1 MDKVWQNAYEEEVC
15 SALEIMYEHESLHVI
30 ASDVFGLK
38 AALSF
43 VNFGCIKDTDHV
55 IAIGSHLGVAA
66 LLVSYLYTPKKLVIE
81 ATGLY
86 NDVYHSVWGNINQLL
101 SGYRSTQPIY
111 SDFDA
116 DPIEYGE
123 ESFDAAI
130 VGYAAKLINCSWEA
144 PDDRFILEVGE
155 EFDYF
160 ELILLKSSK
169 LLKKDGRLVVL
180 AKPGW
185 VLKLWNLI
193 QDLGLQME
201 YDYYHLYIGSTRFPN
216 SFVWLRFVKRNE
228 DMDLKFHKKNI
239 LSLMNTNNIDRLY
252 AHRNNLRF
260 PYVELSYNNTESYVL
275 LNQHSEFMQ
284 YFFSVET
291 TARLAELC
299 VGYTACLVTPSVA
312 RYAHNLNKNIVLFE
326 RDNRF
331 RENGGLKFVKY
342 DLKKGLTK
350 LLQNKYM
357 KKFNIVV
364 CDPPFDIKLD
374 ILASDID
381 ELLKTDNKSVA
392 YVIFPSSRE
401 THLKNAMMRKGLM
414 LNEVDEKIGIVYAKP
429 PKLVRVHGRDA
440 IQLYKFTY
448 KSLLS

>member
-1 MDKVWQNAYEEEVC
+1 MI
-15 SALEIMYEHESLHVI
+15 L
-30 ASDVFGLK
+30 
-38 AALSF
+38 
-43 VNFGCIKDTDHV
+43 
-55 IAIGSHLGVAA
+55 
-66 LLVSYLYTPKKLVIE
+66 IE
-81 ATGLY
+81 T
-86 NDVYHSVWGNINQLL
+86 
-101 SGYRSTQPIY
+101 
-111 SDFDA
+111 
-116 DPIEYGE
+116 
-123 ESFDAAI
+123 
-130 VGYAAKLINCSWEA
+130 K
-144 PDDRFILEVGE
+144 
-155 EFDYF
+155 
-160 ELILLKSSK
+160 
-169 LLKKDGRLVVL
+169 RLVVRQFKPKDWRDL
-180 AKPGW
+180 HEYLSKESVLEYEPGTVSNEEECKSIAKERSKANLFW
-185 VLKLWNLI
+185 AVCLKDTNKMIGHVYFSQKDPREFLTWMIGYIFNP
-193 QDLGLQME
+193 
-201 YDYYHLYIGSTRFPN
+201 DYYGQGYATEACQRI
-216 SFVWLRFVKRNE
+216 
-228 DMDLKFHKKNI
+228 LKYGFEELGARRVIALCNPENI
-239 LSLMNTNNIDRLY
+239 ASWRLLERLSMRREGTFMKEVFFNRLY

-299 VGYTACLVTPSVA
+299 ESYTACLVTPSVA

-326 RDNRF
+326 RDSRF

-357 KKFNIVV
+357 KKFDIVV
-364 CDPPFDIKLD
+364 CDPPFDISLD

-401 THLKNAMMRKGLM
+401 THLKNAMMRKGLN

-448 KSLLS
+448 KPLLSLREPRE